1 MQFILLFHVHEHDW
15 RTMLLFAV
23 GLVFFVALINSL
35 AGGVLKRLDRAGR
48 TAGEKKQKQKRAR

>member
-1 MQFILLFHVHEHDW
+1 MQFILLFHEHEHDW

-35 AGGVLKRLDRAGR
+35 AGGVLKRLDRAGQ
-48 TAGEKKQKQKRAR
+48 TKEAKKRKHKRAS